1 MDELVYWVW
10 LSLACT
16 PGKDTFIKL
25 FERFSSPKEIYSAD
39 DEAIASL
46 IGSRSRDYKAITDRE
61 LKAAEKVLEF
71 CCRRGVG
78 ILKYSDEAFPAALR
92 KIETPPVLLYYR
104 GSLPDFNSEFFVSVV
119 GTRRLSDY
127 GRRNAFSIAHDLSRA
142 GAIIVSGM
150 AIGIDAVAHSGALA
164 ADRPTV
170 AVIGSGID
178 VCYPKQHL
186 RLAREIVKKGCV
198 LTEYAPGTGPE
209 RFNFPAR
216 NRIISGLCA
225 ATLVVEG
232 KEKSGA
238 LITARYAKAQGRTV
252 YALPGNVGNINSE
265 LTNLLI
271 KNGAKLCTSAD
282 DIIRDFEPDSLG
294 MLNSFSLTEKAT
306 VDMNKIL
313 SELQVSAVAQG
324 DSIFRRSTSRKE
336 RAKKESKKPT
346 ETQNTVESVPDS
358 VEKMP
363 DLNGFDKKAVMLY
376 KKIPLG
382 EECSIETLIDD
393 ELSLRDVMKGLL
405 KLEIGRFVTMLP
417 GEKVKRNF

>member
-1 MDELVYWVW
+1 MDELVYWIW
-10 LSLACT
+10 LSLSCT
-16 PGKDTFIKL
+16 PGSDTFIKL
-25 FERFSSPKEIYSAD
+25 FAQFSSPEEIYRAD
-39 DEAIASL
+39 EEAIAAC
-46 IGSRSRDYKAITDRE
+46 IGSRSRDYKAITDKE
-61 LKAAEKVLEF
+61 LKDAEEVLGF
-71 CCRRGVG
+71 CRRRGVG
-78 ILKYSDEAFPAALR
+78 ILCYSDEGFPTSLKSIA
-92 KIETPPVLLYYR
+92 TPPVLLYYR
-104 GSLPDFNSEFFVSVV
+104 GKLPDFNSEFFVSVV

-127 GRRNAFSIAHDLSRA
+127 GRRNAFAIAHDLSRA
-142 GAIIVSGM
+142 GAIVVSGM
-150 AIGIDAVAHSGALA
+150 AIGIDAVAHAGALA
-164 ADRPTV
+164 ASGVTV

-186 RLAREIVKKGCV
+186 RLAREIVKDGCV
-198 LTEYAPGTGPE
+198 LTEYAPGTKPE

-216 NRIISGLCA
+216 NRIISALSA

-238 LITARYAKAQGRTV
+238 LITARYAKEQGRAV

-271 KNGAKLCTSAD
+271 KNGARLCTSAD
-282 DIIRDFEPDSLG
+282 DIVRDFELRSLG
-294 MLNSFSLTEKAT
+294 RLNPFLLTEKAT
-306 VDMNKIL
+306 VDMNKTL
-313 SELQVSAVAQG
+313 SDLAVSAVAQG
-324 DSIFRRSTSRKE
+324 DPIFRHSRGKQ
-336 RAKKESKKPT
+336 KKVED
-346 ETQNTVESVPDS
+346 TQKIIENTPDNS
-358 VEKMP
+358 RENAP
-363 DLNGFDKKAVMLY
+363 DLGGFDKNAVKLY